1 MEGVVTLSD
10 VAKWLREG
18 KDEPETFVD
27 LRWVEIG
34 EVKDDGKV
42 YGLRFTHPKVPVNL
56 LVLDL
61 EIVTGKVP
69 MIRLVVET
77 GVRTIDLRPEDKI
90 RLYRHLLEASKMP
103 FAKFYLFGDEDEVAI
118 AVDLDKRGL
127 TRDELESHLASL
139 LLGYTLLAEHESV
152 KPQMEEKEASTLI
165 LLVARWMER
174 GIPRERALKRLLDA
188 GFDRE
193 VAEGLIR
200 LVYGPRRESGGLV
213 TIY

>member
-10 VAKWLREG
+10 VAEWLREG
-18 KDEPETFVD
+18 KDDPETFVD

-34 EVKDDGKV
+34 KVKDNGRV

-61 EIVTGKVP
+61 EIVSGNVP

-77 GVRTIDLRPEDKI
+77 GVKTIDLRPEDKI

-118 AVDLDKRGL
+118 AADLDKRGL
-127 TRDELESHLASL
+127 SKDEFESHLASL
-139 LLGYTLLAEHESV
+139 LLGYALLAKHDSV
-152 KPQMEEKEASTLI
+152 KPQMAEKEAETLI
-165 LLVARWMER
+165 LLVSKWLEK
-174 GIPRERALKRLLDA
+174 GVPRELALKRLLDA
-188 GFDRE
+188 GFNRE
-193 VAEGLIR
+193 TAEELIKM
-200 LVYGPRRESGGLV
+200 VYGPRLEPGS
-213 TIY
+213 IFI